1 MKRYLIK
8 MFEKIQHPKDQHSR
22 PQCESPDPLMEHS
35 NSVQEQS
42 STVQASSVVARD
54 IQNKDLKH
62 PNGSRNPVI
71 NRKL

>member
-1 MKRYLIK
+1 
-8 MFEKIQHPKDQHSR
+8 
-22 PQCESPDPLMEHS
+22 MEHS

-54 IQNKDLKH
+54 IQNKDLKNT
-62 PNGSRNPVI
+62 NGSRNPVI